1 MVEGDWSGARVSV
14 VSPVSLIAAC
24 AGFSVVCLRI
34 AGSVWYI
41 GGHGTLIALPFAVG
55 VTLLW
60 VGLRMR
66 SSLGLLAALLSVV
79 SLLALA
85 LQLPAVLFY
94 AVFLGLAPPLLSPD
108 FNPWAESVTFW
119 TWVVPFASACGLLV
133 SDAIRIDFNRL

>member
-14 VSPVSLIAAC
+14 VSPVSLFAAC
-24 AGFSVVCLRI
+24 AGFFVVCLRI
-34 AGSVWYI
+34 AGSVWHI
-41 GGHGTLIALPFAVG
+41 GGDGTLIVLPFAVG
-55 VTLLW
+55 MALLL

-66 SSLGLLAALLSVV
+66 SSVGLYAALLSVV

-85 LQLPAVLFY
+85 LRLPAVLLF
-94 AVFLGLAPPLLSPD
+94 AVLLGLTPPLLSAD

-133 SDAIRIDFNRL
+133 SDGIRIDFNRL